1 MNNLNENNLKEA
13 VRLYAQKMADSF
25 PDEGEVSDVVF
36 SDGFERKMNRIIKQ
50 RKKPFFKIF
59 NTAAK
64 RAACAAAV
72 FIVILSLSLSVKAV
86 REPFL
91 KLLQKVFYNH
101 IELEF
106 EGDRKDYIAEIYA
119 VTEIP
124 EGYTL
129 TDETTDVIM
138 VDRIYEKEEGTLFS
152 YTQYATE
159 NVMANIDNE
168 HSKHYKKTVD
178 DTELYI
184 ADFEEDNMKIV
195 YWVQD
200 GYLFNLTF
208 YGRLSDDEIIPI
220 IRSNTIVGYQKEE

>member
-1 MNNLNENNLKEA
+1 M
-13 VRLYAQKMADSF
+13 
-25 PDEGEVSDVVF
+25 
-36 SDGFERKMNRIIKQ
+36 
-50 RKKPFFKIF
+50 
-59 NTAAK
+59 
-64 RAACAAAV
+64 
-72 FIVILSLSLSVKAV
+72 
-86 REPFL
+86 
-91 KLLQKVFYNH
+91 
-101 IELEF
+101 
-106 EGDRKDYIAEIYA
+106 
-119 VTEIP
+119 
-124 EGYTL
+124 

-178 DTELYI
+178 DIELYI